1 MEQTQILA
9 IMGSP
14 GSGKTFTSVK
24 LATELAL
31 QKKNVIIIAL
41 DSSCPVVPYLL
52 PSDVVHDVSI
62 GELLTKMQ
70 ISQTDILKALVTVPD
85 NPYISLLSY
94 KLGESISSYPKIV
107 ATKVIEFLSN
117 IRGLADYII
126 IDCSSMIEADVATII
141 ALSFAEKVLKLGTSD
156 LKGIS
161 YFYTA
166 DRLLA
171 DSKFKKDKNIIA
183 ISNLKDWQEWENVAP
198 QYGGATFTIPY
209 CKELERQFS
218 ELTLFEKLKE
228 EQSTSYSLEISEMA
242 RQIFALEIP
251 VTAKKKKEKAP
262 QKSTK
267 TEAKRTFRNP
277 FSKNKGEF

>member
-9 IMGSP
+9 VMGSS

-24 LATELAL
+24 LANELAL
-31 QKKNVIIIAL
+31 LKKNVIIIAL

-52 PSDVVHDVSI
+52 SGDTTHEVSI

-70 ISQTDILKALVTVPD
+70 VSQNDVLKALVTVPT

-107 ATKVIEFLSN
+107 PSKVVEVLTN
-117 IRGLADYII
+117 IRGIADYII
-126 IDCSSMIEADVATII
+126 VDCSSMIEADVATIV
-141 ALSFAEKVLKLGTSD
+141 ALSFADKVLKLGTSD

-183 ISNLKDWQEWENVAP
+183 ISNLKDWQEWENVAS

-218 ELTLFEKLKE
+218 ELSLFEKLKE
-228 EQSTSYSLEISEMA
+228 DPSSVYNLEISNMT
-242 RQIFALEIP
+242 RHIFGLEIP
-251 VTAKKKKEKAP
+251 KAEKKKKEKTAATE
-262 QKSTK
+262 TK
-267 TEAKRTFRNP
+267 KPFRNP